1 MLLARYLELL
11 GPGVR
16 VETVDLESRDE
27 WPSVEVC
34 VLMLGL
40 TLVDGVAVEGRAR
53 GAEGLG

>member
-1 MLLARYLELL
+1 MLLARYLELM

-16 VETVDLESRDE
+16 VEIVDLESRDE
-27 WPSVEVC
+27 WPSV

-40 TLVDGVAVEGRAR
+40 TAVDGVAVEGRAR